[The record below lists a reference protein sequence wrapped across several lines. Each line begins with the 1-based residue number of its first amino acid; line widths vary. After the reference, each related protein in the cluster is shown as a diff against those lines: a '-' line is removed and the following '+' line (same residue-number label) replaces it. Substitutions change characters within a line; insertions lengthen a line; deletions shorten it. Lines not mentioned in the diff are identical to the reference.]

1 MPPEIIP
8 ENQPP
13 NLPSPNDSQR
23 TQGKTVT
30 CECCGS
36 KLDRHG
42 NLLRR
47 GDLAKQMIDAEDT
60 IDKLKKSLAKAE
72 DAASTLRQEIDVL
85 KSQIPSTI
93 ERKSLWQSE
102 A

>member
-1 MPPEIIP
+1 MSPEIV
-8 ENQPP
+8 PP
-13 NLPSPNDSQR
+13 NLPDIPPAPTDTQR
-23 TQGKTVT
+23 GKSIT

-36 KLDRHG
+36 RLDRHG

-60 IDKLKKSLAKAE
+60 IADLRKHVQKAADDLTAAKARIME
-72 DAASTLRQEIDVL
+72 LEAVS
-85 KSQIPSTI
+85 PSTK
-93 ERKSLWQSE
+93 RKPIWARE

>member
-1 MPPEIIP
+1 MSEIIP
-8 ENQPP
+8 NNEPP
-13 NLPSPNDSQR
+13 TPPGQNNPP
-23 TQGKTVT
+23 TAQGKSIV

-47 GDLAKQMIDAEDT
+47 GELAKQMIDTE
-60 IDKLKKSLAKAE
+60 DKLDALRKQLAKAS
-72 DAASTLRQEIDVL
+72 DDNNTLRQEIDTL
-85 KSQIPSTI
+85 KSQLPTQK
-93 ERKSLWQSE
+93 KSLWSRE

>member
-1 MPPEIIP
+1 MPDPIIP
-8 ENQPP
+8 DPVLPNPP
-13 NLPSPNDSQR
+13 GAVEQR
-23 TQGKTVT
+23 ERGRTLV

-47 GDLAKQMIDAEDT
+47 GELAKQMIDTE
-60 IDKLKKSLAKAE
+60 DKLDTLRKQLAKAS
-72 DAASTLRQEIDVL
+72 DDNNTLRQEIDSL
-85 KSQIPSTI
+85 KAQMPA
-93 ERKSLWQSE
+93 KKQSLWNRE

>member
-1 MPPEIIP
+1 MPDDPIVP
-8 ENQPP
+8 QPTDP
-13 NLPSPNDSQR
+13 PPDPPR
-23 TQGKTVT
+23 GKTIL

-42 NLLRR
+42 DLLRR

-60 IDKLKKSLAKAE
+60 IVELRKQLTKSAEAITAAKARVSELEAAQPAAKKSLW
-72 DAASTLRQEIDVL
+72 SR
-85 KSQIPSTI
+85 
-93 ERKSLWQSE
+93 E

>member
-8 ENQPP
+8 PNEPPQPKV
-13 NLPSPNDSQR
+13 DGEFQR
-23 TQGKTVT
+23 ERGRTVI

-47 GDLAKQMIDAEDT
+47 GDLAKSMLDAEDT
-60 IDKLKKSLAKAE
+60 IDKLKKTIAKNE
-72 DAASTLRQEIDVL
+72 ETAASLRSQIDDL
-85 KSQIPSTI
+85 KAQIPSTT
-93 ERKSLWQSE
+93 ERKSLWQRE

>member
-13 NLPSPNDSQR
+13 APPPTGDPQR
-23 TQGKTVT
+23 TQGKTLT

-60 IDKLKKSLAKAE
+60 IDKLRKSLAKAE
-72 DAASTLRQEIDVL
+72 EAASALRQEIDAL
-85 KSQIPSTI
+85 KSQIPSTT
-93 ERKSLWQSE
+93 ERKSLWQRE